1 MIDNYAVNLLFW
13 DQWGFYAEFFDKG
26 SYWVFHI
33 SMVHTGKGIGFIL
46 AKWIADLSAWDGKIE
61 AFAIGVLLFLSGLF
75 CLLLKKRLTGNLV
88 FMDIVLFALILSP
101 TQHGLFSATPNISHG
116 SMPFLLLI
124 LYSFAWLNH
133 SKYKYYLIGFINF
146 LLVFTGF
153 GFFIAPISI
162 FLILL
167 DLWRFKEDRIHKV
180 LSLLLCLFGL
190 VLFFYDYNFNH
201 PQDLAG
207 ELENSSLNLYLSFI
221 FVSLANYWSLTIS
234 SIWDMVFGAIN
245 FMIILGLMVLSTIKL
260 WRETNN
266 KALRI
271 VFILSTFSFLFL
283 LNLSLGRAPYGI
295 GGAKASR
302 YIIYISPAY
311 IALYFYLGQ
320 LRFGGHFWKLIFVLA
335 SIYPSLNTAQHYK
348 RMEKIKSKKE
358 KWVEVYKK
366 TESIEIANR
375 ESNFKIF
382 PKPEKVHLKER
393 LEYLKEHKLNFYKS
407 EPQD

>member
-1 MIDNYAVNLLFW
+1 
-13 DQWGFYAEFFDKG
+13 
-26 SYWVFHI
+26 
-33 SMVHTGKGIGFIL
+33 
-46 AKWIADLSAWDGKIE
+46 
-61 AFAIGVLLFLSGLF
+61 
-75 CLLLKKRLTGNLV
+75 
-88 FMDIVLFALILSP
+88 MDIVLFALILSP

-180 LSLLLCLFGL
+180 LSLLLCLSSL
-190 VLFFYDYNFNH
+190 ALFFYDYNFNH

-260 WRETNN
+260 
-266 KALRI
+266 
-271 VFILSTFSFLFL
+271 
-283 LNLSLGRAPYGI
+283 
-295 GGAKASR
+295 
-302 YIIYISPAY
+302 
-311 IALYFYLGQ
+311 
-320 LRFGGHFWKLIFVLA
+320 
-335 SIYPSLNTAQHYK
+335 
-348 RMEKIKSKKE
+348 
-358 KWVEVYKK
+358 
-366 TESIEIANR
+366 
-375 ESNFKIF
+375 
-382 PKPEKVHLKER
+382 
-393 LEYLKEHKLNFYKS
+393 
-407 EPQD
+407 